1 MWHPVKRRRKA
12 PIHKDPPVDCI
23 TTPETDRPAP
33 TTIAIK
39 TRGNRIFQMIS
50 AVVLW
55 RSSAYW
61 AGSLRKI
68 RQTRMRATSGMA
80 ISTGPNVME
89 LRTDNSNRTS
99 STTTHR
105 VNGKRRRPAF
115 RLVFAIDGF
124 TLVIFIPLF
133 PRFGVCLERFGR
145 PTLCVWAARTSLC
158 IYSPMGWQMQF

>member
-1 MWHPVKRRRKA
+1 MRTTA
-12 PIHKDPPVDCI
+12 CI

-133 PRFGVCLERFGR
+133 PRFGVCLERVRAAHPLRVGR
-145 PTLCVWAARTSLC
+145 PNQPLHLQPYGMANAILRVIL
-158 IYSPMGWQMQF
+158 